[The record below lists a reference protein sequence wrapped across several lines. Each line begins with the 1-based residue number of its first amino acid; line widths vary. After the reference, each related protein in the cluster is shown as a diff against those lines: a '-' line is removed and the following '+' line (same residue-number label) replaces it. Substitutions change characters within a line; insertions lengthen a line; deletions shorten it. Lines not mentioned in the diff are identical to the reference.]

1 MTTIPLLKQEWRVS
15 FELKANKFSGL
26 QQILHMTR
34 GGKGS
39 GSGSKY
45 GDRTPAIWTHSS
57 KGFLIS
63 SAVNGK
69 YSYSK
74 YLKPLPAL
82 GIWTKIEVGQQLVG
96 SKMVYSITIG
106 GRKVFS
112 VSNSK
117 PSEFEN
123 VKVYASS
130 DWYSPLSGSIKNLLI
145 QNKNDGELTLILK
158 TNSFCPYLG
167 SDSDGCLL
175 DWTPSFS
182 LPDEHLLAQN
192 TLLTTLPTL
201 DKEWRLTFEVNPTS
215 YTYKSFAQIVQ
226 LTIGG
231 KSSAVGDRTPSLWF
245 HRSRG
250 VYLATTLSGRTSV
263 GRFFKGK
270 LPPIDQW
277 TRFEIKQEKRGTTFF
292 FSFLIEGQELW
303 SIPNTKPRRFQQVKV
318 YAGSPWYVAQTGSI
332 KGLQIEQKMRGTN
345 LWHFQ
350 KNLFVF
356 TVFPWTSWG
365 TCMKNRTRP
374 QHCSSEDYCSPE
386 VEMEQCEAG
395 VPSGIPIVTSTSF
408 ETLDTSWI
416 PTGWFFKLCPPLRV
430 SVHVVNLIK

>member
-1 MTTIPLLKQEWRVS
+1 MIRFIKCFLPDPWDTILTSTDEQEIKRNTLLTTIPLLKQEWRVS

-57 KGFLIS
+57 RGFLIS

-74 YLKPLPAL
+74 YLKSLPAV
-82 GIWTKIEVGQQLVG
+82 GVWTKIEVGQQLVG

-112 VSNSK
+112 VTNSK

-182 LPDEHLLAQN
+182 LPDEHLLAQG

-250 VYLATTLSGRTSV
+250 VYLATTLSGRASV

-277 TRFEIKQEKRGTTFF
+277 TRFEIKQEKKGTNFF

-303 SIPNTKPRRFQQVKV
+303 SVPNTKPRKFQQVKV

-345 LWHFQ
+345 L
-350 KNLFVF
+350 
-356 TVFPWTSWG
+356 
-365 TCMKNRTRP
+365 
-374 QHCSSEDYCSPE
+374 
-386 VEMEQCEAG
+386 
-395 VPSGIPIVTSTSF
+395 
-408 ETLDTSWI
+408 
-416 PTGWFFKLCPPLRV
+416 
-430 SVHVVNLIK
+430 